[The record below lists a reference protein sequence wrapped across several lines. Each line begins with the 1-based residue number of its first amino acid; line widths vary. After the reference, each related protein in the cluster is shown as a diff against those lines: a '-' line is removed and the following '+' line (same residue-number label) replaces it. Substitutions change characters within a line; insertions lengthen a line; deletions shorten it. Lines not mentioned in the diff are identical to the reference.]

1 MLTSEQHR
9 CSNEK
14 RNFSAEFKRESAQ
27 LVVDQKYTVADAAK
41 AMDVGL
47 STMTRWVK
55 QLRDERQGKTPK
67 ASPITPEQI
76 EIRKLRKKLQR
87 IEMENEILKKGG
99 VLRKAVRLRYA
110 FIRDNTCCWPVR
122 LLCRVLDVHPSG
134 FYAWLQ
140 QPHSQR
146 HQADLRLTGQIKQFW
161 LESGCVYGYRKIHL
175 DLRDSG
181 QQCGVNRVWRLM
193 KRVGI
198 KAQVGYRSPR
208 ARKGEASIMSPN
220 RLQRQFNPDAPDER
234 WVTDIT
240 YIRTHEGWLYL
251 AVVVDL
257 FSRKIIGWSMQ
268 SRMTKDIVLNALLM
282 AVWRRNPEKQVLV
295 HSDQGS
301 QYTSHEWQSFLKSH
315 GLEGSM
321 SRRGNCH
328 DNAVAESFF
337 QLLKRERIK
346 KKIYGMRE
354 EARSDIFDYI
364 EMFYNS
370 KRRHG
375 SSEQMSPTEY
385 ENQYY
390 QRLGSV

>member
-1 MLTSEQHR
+1 MSG
-9 CSNEK
+9 K
-14 RNFSAEFKRESAQ
+14 RYPEEFKIEAVKQ
-27 LVVDQKYTVADAAK
+27 VVDRGYSVASVATRLDITTHSLYAWIKKYGSDSSTNKEESDAQAEIRRLQKELKRVT
-41 AMDVGL
+41 
-47 STMTRWVK
+47 
-55 QLRDERQGKTPK
+55 DERD
-67 ASPITPEQI
+67 IF
-76 EIRKLRKKLQR
+76 KKSR
-87 IEMENEILKKGG
+87 G

-208 ARKGEASIMSPN
+208 ARKGEASIVSPN

-282 AVWRRNPEKQVLV
+282 AVWRRNPQKQVLV

-346 KKIYGMRE
+346 KKIYGTRE